1 MLRFPKIY
9 SQNPKLLIN
18 MNLELLFLGTSAAVP
33 STARGHAAVALRY
46 FNEILLFDCGEGTQ
60 RQLIRSGTSYMR
72 INRIF
77 ISHYHGDH
85 FLGLPGLLQTM
96 SLAERNEP
104 LYIYGPRGVNDI
116 MDLVLRISRNQ
127 LSFDVHPVEV
137 TDATAFECDMY
148 SVRAV
153 KVDHSALTYGFVF
166 EEKKGREF
174 LLDRALALGLKP
186 GPIFSRL
193 KSGEKVTVNGRVI
206 HPDDVLGEKKPC
218 KKIVYTSDTRPC
230 KAIIDVS
237 KDAVLIHDSTYDHE
251 LKDQAVEATHS
262 TCVEAAEVAAAAGA
276 KKLFL
281 THISPRYREPEI
293 LQEQAAAVF
302 KKVAVARDLLRY
314 KP

>member
-1 MLRFPKIY
+1 
-9 SQNPKLLIN
+9 
-18 MNLELLFLGTSAAVP
+18 MNLEVLFLGTSAAVP
-33 STARGHAAVALRY
+33 STARGHAAIALRY

-96 SLAERNEP
+96 SLAERTDP
-104 LYIYGPRGVNDI
+104 LYVYGPRGIEDI
-116 MDLVLRISRNQ
+116 MGLVLEISRNQ

-137 TDATAFECDMY
+137 ADGTAFECDIY
-148 SVRAV
+148 SVKAV
-153 KVDHSALTYGFVF
+153 KVDHSALTYGYIF

-174 LLDRALALGLKP
+174 LLDKALALGLKP

-193 KSGEKVTVNGRVI
+193 KSGEEVNVDGKVI
-206 HPDDVLGEKKPC
+206 KPDDVLGEKKLC

-230 KAIIDVS
+230 KAIINIS
-237 KDAVLIHDSTYDHE
+237 KDAVLIHDSTYDHD
-251 LKDQAVEATHS
+251 LKEQAVEATHS
-262 TCVEAAEVAAAAGA
+262 TCVEASEVAAAAGA

-281 THISPRYREPEI
+281 THISPRYREPE
-293 LQEQAAAVF
+293 LLEEQAAHVF
-302 KKVAVARDLLRY
+302 KKVVAARDLLRY